1 MAGGLIDFLIVED
14 EPPAAQRLKRFVSEA
29 LGARAG
35 EAYFARNLEEA
46 VPLAAS
52 LSENAILF
60 LDLNLFG
67 ADGFDLFEIDVRSPA
82 RTVIVSADQSRAIE
96 AYTYGV
102 VDFVAKPFTQE
113 RVAQAVERAL
123 SGRDPLAAPVRQLGG
138 APPEGGVAF
147 AMLPEIVAFHGADDY
162 VEIELSSGRRLLTRK
177 SLNLLETMLG
187 DDFFR
192 IHRSHIANRKYID
205 AFKAF
210 PGSSYKVSLKS
221 GDSLPV
227 GRNRTDAVK
236 RWLEVT

>member
-1 MAGGLIDFLIVED
+1 MAGAVIDYLIVED
-14 EPPAAQRLKRFVSEA
+14 EPLAAQRLERFVREA

-35 EAYFARNLEEA
+35 EASFARNLEEA
-46 VPLAAS
+46 VAQAAR
-52 LSENAILF
+52 LSESAVLF

-67 ADGFDLFEIDVRSPA
+67 AEGFDIFEIDVRSPA
-82 RTVIVSADQSRAIE
+82 RTIIVSADQSRAIE
-96 AYTYGV
+96 AFSHGV
-102 VDFVAKPFTQE
+102 IDFIAKPFTRD

-123 SGRDPLAAPVRQLGG
+123 SGRDPLAAPVKQLSG

-147 AMLPEIVAFHGADDY
+147 AMLSEIVALHGADDY

-192 IHRSHIANRKYID
+192 IHRSHIANRIYID

-236 RWLEVT
+236 RWLEVP